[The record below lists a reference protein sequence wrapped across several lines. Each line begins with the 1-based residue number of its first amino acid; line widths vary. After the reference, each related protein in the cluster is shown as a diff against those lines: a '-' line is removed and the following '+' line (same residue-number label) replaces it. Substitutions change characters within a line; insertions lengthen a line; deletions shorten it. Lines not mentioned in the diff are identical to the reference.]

1 MSEYQYYEFQAIDR
15 PLTEK
20 EQVYIASLSRRVEL
34 TPSRAVYTYSF
45 SDFPADAKSILL
57 KYFDAMLYLANWGT
71 RQLAFRFPRSVVD
84 PGMLKPYCFNDHV
97 TVRAT
102 KDYVLLDIMENSED
116 GDSWVEGEGW
126 LPLLAL
132 LRQDVL
138 RGDLRVLYLAW
149 LHAVSLEG
157 TCEEDDSEE
166 EDCEDMGQQL
176 EPPVPGGLQSLTQ
189 PLKKFIE
196 FFDIDEDWIAAA
208 AQASPAAAVVEQD
221 VEELIARLTESERQ
235 AFLVKLARGEPNV
248 EGQLTKRLQEL
259 SVGRREAPAA
269 LPRRTVADLLTAA
282 RGQAWQRKE
291 RQRQKAEREKV
302 KRLKDLSKKEPQV
315 WKEVLALVDERKAK
329 AYDEATRLLLQ
340 LKELADYTGARD
352 SFAGRLNELY
362 ENNRNRTGFTARL
375 KGAKLIR

>member
-20 EQVYIASLSRRVEL
+20 EQAYIASLSRRVEL
-34 TPSRAVYTYSF
+34 TPGRAVFTYSF

-71 RQLAFRFPRSVVD
+71 RQVAFRFPRSVVD
-84 PGMLKPYCFNDHV
+84 PGILKPYCLEDRI

-138 RGDLRVLYLAW
+138 QGDLRVLYLAW
-149 LHAVSLEG
+149 LHAVSFEM
-157 TCEEDDSEE
+157 TYEE
-166 EDCEDMGQQL
+166 EDRKDMGQQL

-189 PLKKFIE
+189 PLKKFVE
-196 FFDIDEDWIAAA
+196 FFDMDEDWIAAA
-208 AQASPAAAVVEQD
+208 AQESPAAAVIEQD
-221 VEELIARLTESERQ
+221 VEELITQLTEAERQ
-235 AFLVKLARGEPNV
+235 AFLVKLARGGPNV
-248 EGQLTKRLQEL
+248 EGQLTKRLREL
-259 SVGRREAPAA
+259 SAGRQGVPAA
-269 LPRRTVADLLTAA
+269 PPRRTVADLLTAA
-282 RGQAWQRKE
+282 LEQSRQRQE
-291 RQRQKAEREKV
+291 RQRQKAEREKM
-302 KRLKDLSKKEPQV
+302 KRLKELSKKEPQV
-315 WKEVLALVDERKAK
+315 WKEVLALVEERKAK

-352 SFAGRLNELY
+352 SFTGRLNELC
-362 ENNRNRTGFTARL
+362 ENSRKRPAFLARL